1 LIYRKKTQISHFRI
15 EEIKHLLHFGKYLKN
30 HKNQTNLFIKKYSTI
45 YKEGAK
51 RSSSSVTNSSSS
63 TSSLKFPKTL
73 NFKLKRLNSNEV
85 SASPTSSPIIK
96 STRSANSGGEDE
108 ITEIDLDDET
118 YEEEEIQ
125 IVKTKEIPV
134 IVPKRKTSSM
144 LLNVF
149 KLHKETKK
157 EEVPST
163 STIRRTNTL
172 FQRKNT
178 QQGSFETPITKK
190 TSLTE
195 RFQSQKIGSFSLNQ
209 TFSGSSF
216 ESPLKKLSSL
226 KKFGKSEKVEKV
238 EKVKKVSRVSYDLS
252 QVLMD
257 EKKRTFLFQHAEK
270 EYSTENIKFW
280 EDVKEFKRIND
291 STQRMDKAEFIFRNY
306 LSSDS
311 EFEIN
316 TSRRLRKRNYFFNF
330 KFWKSKKR

>member
-1 LIYRKKTQISHFRI
+1 
-15 EEIKHLLHFGKYLKN
+15 LHFGKYLKN

-51 RSSSSVTNSSSS
+51 RSSSVTNSSSS
-63 TSSLKFPKTL
+63 SSSFKFPKTL

-134 IVPKRKTSSM
+134 VVPKRKTSSM

-157 EEVPST
+157 EEAPST

-178 QQGSFETPITKK
+178 HEGSFATPITKK

-195 RFQSQKIGSFSLNQ
+195 RFHSQKIGSFSLNQ
-209 TFSGSSF
+209 TFSGGSSF

-226 KKFGKSEKVEKV
+226 KKFGKFEKVEKV
-238 EKVKKVSRVSYDLS
+238 TKVEKVSLERVSYDLS
-252 QVLMD
+252 QVLLD

-316 TSRRLRKRNYFFNF
+316 TSRRLRKRNYIFNF
-330 KFWKSKKR
+330 KFWKSKKH